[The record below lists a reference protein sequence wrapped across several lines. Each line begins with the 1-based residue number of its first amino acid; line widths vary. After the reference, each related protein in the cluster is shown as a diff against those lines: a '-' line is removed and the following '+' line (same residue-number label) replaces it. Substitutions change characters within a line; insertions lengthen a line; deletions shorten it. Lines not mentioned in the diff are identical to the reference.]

1 MRQTTFQGVV
11 PKVRTEKLG
20 PNFASYAENCLLHS
34 GAIVPIKTMRA
45 RGQAVSVMGNLMS
58 KAPQSL
64 YRVGDLDLGFEFFT
78 PIAEDPLHIG
88 DADAFLYV
96 DGGKL
101 WRSSPHWIMDK
112 QGPVQVG
119 INSPCDPPTTAAVE
133 GQDCPGFGFD
143 DDCWAPPYSE
153 DAECENQLPPQ
164 VLAFC
169 YTWVTACAEESAP
182 SPYSDP
188 ILVERG
194 ESVLLTATTPAPP
207 NAVEIRWYM
216 AVADKENALMLY
228 VGASELP
235 AQTSFLLCPDE
246 FAGEEA
252 LMTEGWHPMQCGA
265 GVANLGVNSIL
276 VWSGEY
282 MYPSVPGQPHAFMD
296 EDKLKVDWP
305 IVRIVSYLNA
315 AGVWE
320 AVVLTEGK
328 PYIVSR
334 DDANK
339 PPQVR
344 LINRM
349 LPCANERAVVVV
361 GDVVYYMSAE
371 GMVMIAGNS
380 ANIITSQWFDTRA
393 WHEMGVHHYTLGYY
407 DQRIF
412 AFAIDDQA
420 RSFMM
425 PAPLQDNPYER
436 QDVVYISHRAT
447 ALYTDTFGRMVLTGI
462 GESATT
468 WLWEQGDTNM
478 LAVWECKTVTH
489 AGNTHYTAA
498 KVLTDTIRVRAEAWP
513 YVAMLQEQLGR
524 KPTALEAKDYVRCH
538 PEAAEYINELV
549 GGYTKFTL
557 LAYKEPMFQRP
568 VWNEFPFR
576 LPRNRRMVEWGFS
589 ICTTEPVYE
598 VHVDMSMNN
607 LVQEGGIQ

>member
-1 MRQTTFQGVV
+1 MRQTTFQGVI

-20 PNFASYAENCLLHS
+20 ANFASNAENCLLHS
-34 GAIVPIKTMRA
+34 GAIVPIKSMRA
-45 RGQAVSVMGNLMS
+45 RGQAVSVMGELLTA
-58 KAPQSL
+58 APESL
-64 YRVGDLDLGFEFFT
+64 YRVGDIDLGFETFT
-78 PIAEDPLHIG
+78 ATAADPLHIG
-88 DADAFLYV
+88 GDDAFLFV
-96 DGGKL
+96 RDGRL
-101 WRSSPHWIMDK
+101 WRSNSHWITDK
-112 QGPVQVG
+112 QGPVQLG
-119 INSPCDPPTTAAVE
+119 INAPRTAPATSAVD
-133 GQDCPGFGFD
+133 GQDCPGFTFD
-143 DDCWAPPYSE
+143 DDCWAPPY
-153 DAECENQLPPQ
+153 AEGTECDNQLPPQ

-182 SPYSDP
+182 SPYSEP

-194 ESVLLTATTPAPP
+194 QSVLLAAVDTPPA

-235 AQTSFLLCPDE
+235 AQKSFLLCPDE

-252 LMTEGWHPMQCGA
+252 LMTEGWHPMQCGQ
-265 GVANLGVNSIL
+265 GVANLGVDSAL
-276 VWSGEY
+276 VWSGSFL
-282 MYPSVPGQPHAFMD
+282 YPSVPGQPHAFMD
-296 EDKLKVDWP
+296 EDKLQVDWN
-305 IVRIVSYLNA
+305 IERVVSRLNA

-320 AVVLTEGK
+320 AIVLTDGQ
-328 PYIVSR
+328 PYIVTR
-334 DDANK
+334 DDATK

-349 LPCANERAVVVV
+349 LPCANPRGVLVVS
-361 GDVVYYMSAE
+361 DIVYYMSAE
-371 GMVMIAGNS
+371 GLVMVSGMS
-380 ANIITSQWFDTRA
+380 ANIITSQWFDTKA

-412 AFAIDDQA
+412 AFALDEQA

-436 QDVVYISHRAT
+436 QDVVYISHRAS

-478 LAVWECKTVTH
+478 LAVWECRTVTH

-498 KVLTDTIRVRAEAWP
+498 KVLTDTIRIRPEAWP
-513 YVAMLQEQLGR
+513 YVAMLQEKLGR
-524 KPTALEAKDYVRCH
+524 KPTAIEAKEYIRCH

-557 LAYKEPMFQRP
+557 IAYKEVMFERP
-568 VWNEFPFR
+568 VWNAFPFR

-589 ICTTEPVYE
+589 VQTTEPVYE

-607 LVQEGGIQ
+607 LVQEGGVQ